1 MFTQISGLRCSIYG
15 AKESGDVRW
24 ILFDVEELDR
34 MCLHLYGMDADLDM
48 QGFIV
53 PRSHHVSP
61 IFTLQIPTN
70 VYE

>member
-1 MFTQISGLRCSIYG
+1 
-15 AKESGDVRW
+15 
-24 ILFDVEELDR
+24 